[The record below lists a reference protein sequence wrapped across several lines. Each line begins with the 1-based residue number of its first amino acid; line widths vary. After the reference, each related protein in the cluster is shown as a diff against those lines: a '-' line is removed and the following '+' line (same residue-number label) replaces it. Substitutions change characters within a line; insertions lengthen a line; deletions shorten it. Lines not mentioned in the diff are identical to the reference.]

1 MTNPF
6 GMTDEEFLDCL
17 GPSWADLTGRQFGGE
32 RQPLVLSE
40 APRHERPTTDRARM
54 AIQRLKARSA

>member
-17 GPSWADLTGRQFGGE
+17 GPSWAELVDVGGE

-40 APRHERPTTDRARM
+40 APRHERPISDRAKAARE
-54 AIQRLKARSA
+54 RLKQVRA